1 MAGSPPFYAA
11 YDCDS
16 KIGYERDR
24 ITARENQPSHFT
36 LPSCPLKG
44 QVYNIFPLALVEH
57 HRKSR
62 QIRRAQSSQVSGAKR
77 RLRVDQE
84 PRALFFLFVFLDE
97 QKK

>member
-36 LPSCPLKG
+36 LPGSITKG
-44 QVYNIFPLALVEH
+44 
-57 HRKSR
+57 
-62 QIRRAQSSQVSGAKR
+62 
-77 RLRVDQE
+77 
-84 PRALFFLFVFLDE
+84 
-97 QKK
+97 